1 MRKSSGCKTV
11 ISYAAMGIG
20 IILTG
25 LLLIPAGILA
35 IMIYTVWTVT
45 DRIVDRC
52 NGEEENGFLL

>member
-1 MRKSSGCKTV
+1 
-11 ISYAAMGIG
+11 MGIG

-25 LLLIPAGILA
+25 LLLIPAGIIA

>member
-1 MRKSSGCKTV
+1 MRKSSGCKAV

-45 DRIVDRC
+45 DRIVDRR

>member
-1 MRKSSGCKTV
+1 MRKSSGCKAV

-25 LLLIPAGILA
+25 LLIPAGILA

>member
-1 MRKSSGCKTV
+1 MRKSSGCKAV
-11 ISYAAMGIG
+11 ISYAVMGIG
-20 IILTG
+20 TVLTG

-35 IMIYTVWTVT
+35 IMIYIVWTVT

>member
-1 MRKSSGCKTV
+1 MRKISDCKAV

-20 IILTG
+20 AVFTG

-45 DRIVDRC
+45 DRIADRC